1 MAKRMNS
8 VKIVTPETQKANLNG
23 VLNTGV
29 KTTLGNDFVLN
40 DLSDVTVTNPTEN
53 DIIFFDGVQWVNKGI
68 DSAMLSYVWV
78 LDGGDVN
85 GHEDDPGPEPEPP
98 EPPEPNTYA
107 EKLTVILYNFINSEE
122 FQNNLKNFEGL
133 NAMSMEGNSINLVIS
148 DKFSGLYDVF
158 YNDDDVNSMIGRMVS
173 TIYDNMSK
181 TIRYTLDDI
190 ATDVWLDWEN
200 FKDEQAD
207 EGGFKTKFF
216 IYFSD
221 ASIVFYDINVTF
233 IK

>member
-85 GHEDDPGPEPEPP
+85 GHEDKPGPEP

-107 EKLTVILYNFINSEE
+107 EELTVILYNFINSEG

-133 NAMSMEGNSINLVIS
+133 NAMNMEGNSINLVIS

-200 FKDEQAD
+200 FKDEQVD

>member
-1 MAKRMNS
+1 MNS

-85 GHEDDPGPEPEPP
+85 GHGDEPGPEP

-107 EKLTVILYNFINSEE
+107 EELTVILYNFINSEE

-133 NAMSMEGNSINLVIS
+133 NAMNMEGNTINLVIS

>member
-85 GHEDDPGPEPEPP
+85 GHEDESGPEP

-133 NAMSMEGNSINLVIS
+133 NAMNMEGNSINLVIS

>member
-85 GHEDDPGPEPEPP
+85 GHEDKPGPEP

-107 EKLTVILYNFINSEE
+107 EELTVILYNFINSE
-122 FQNNLKNFEGL
+122 
-133 NAMSMEGNSINLVIS
+133 
-148 DKFSGLYDVF
+148 
-158 YNDDDVNSMIGRMVS
+158 
-173 TIYDNMSK
+173 
-181 TIRYTLDDI
+181 
-190 ATDVWLDWEN
+190 
-200 FKDEQAD
+200 
-207 EGGFKTKFF
+207 GF
-216 IYFSD
+216 
-221 ASIVFYDINVTF
+221 
-233 IK
+233 

>member
-1 MAKRMNS
+1 MN
-8 VKIVTPETQKANLNG
+8 
-23 VLNTGV
+23 
-29 KTTLGNDFVLN
+29 
-40 DLSDVTVTNPTEN
+40 
-53 DIIFFDGVQWVNKGI
+53 
-68 DSAMLSYVWV
+68 
-78 LDGGDVN
+78 
-85 GHEDDPGPEPEPP
+85 
-98 EPPEPNTYA
+98 
-107 EKLTVILYNFINSEE
+107 
-122 FQNNLKNFEGL
+122 
-133 NAMSMEGNSINLVIS
+133 MEGNSINLVIS